1 MALPRLVCATANPHK
16 VAEIAGILDGLVE
29 LLPRPADVPDVVEDA
44 GTLEGNARLK
54 ATAVCLAAAMP
65 SVSDDT
71 GLFVNALD
79 GAPGVDTAYYAGPNA
94 TYAENRAKLLAAL
107 TDCSDR
113 SASFR
118 TVVMVVWP
126 NGEELDRPVARVV
139 HAWSH
144 LVREELVAEGV
155 CEGTIATAELG
166 TRGFGYDPIFIPR
179 DSGGRSFSQM
189 TDSEKNA
196 ISHRGRAFNALVT
209 ALRHR

>member
-1 MALPRLVCATANPHK
+1 M
-16 VAEIAGILDGLVE
+16 
-29 LLPRPADVPDVVEDA
+29 LPRPADLPDVVEDA

-54 ATAVCLAAAMP
+54 ATAVCLATAMP

-71 GLFVNALD
+71 GLFVNAIN
-79 GAPGVDTAYYAGPNA
+79 GAPGVDTAYYAGPHA

-107 TDCSDR
+107 ADSSDR
-113 SASFR
+113 SASFL

-126 NGEELDRPVARVV
+126 NG
-139 HAWSH
+139 
-144 LVREELVAEGV
+144 EELVAEGV

-189 TDSEKNA
+189 TDAEKNA
-196 ISHRGRAFNALVT
+196 ISHRGRAFHALVT
-209 ALRHR
+209 ALRQR